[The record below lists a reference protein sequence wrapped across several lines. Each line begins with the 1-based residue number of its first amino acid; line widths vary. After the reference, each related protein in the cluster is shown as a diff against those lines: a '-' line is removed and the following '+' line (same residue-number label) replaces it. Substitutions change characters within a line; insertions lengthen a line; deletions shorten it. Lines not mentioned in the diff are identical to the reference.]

1 MEKLSEC
8 NIRFTDSADNFVS
21 PKITLRSYLEEKR
34 QYLSWTYFVVHSR
47 CDIFDF
53 INSENNGEGDHNEL
67 NEPNKPNFKH
77 TTFQLE
83 PQSSSSTQRSDI
95 LFAPSHSFASRN
107 EYLTTTTEPA
117 GQSLIPSQGS
127 PGIDEGVVTVGPSC
141 HETTTIPKRS
151 TADMTKS
158 GIPVSVTAN
167 PNIEQDRDTAFPKI
181 SQNFL
186 AQPNYTDATQRWV
199 EQLPIT
205 LGEEENN
212 YLGIDGAEN
221 PTTSPGSIVQNRD
234 DIVTTSS
241 NNVQFENDVS
251 PSAENNTSGNNGNE
265 NNVAEIIIL
274 VDTEPYQQEEI
285 NLVTT
290 EATEIEIHRLIL
302 KNDIIKAFKNIE
314 MNQKVKFK
322 IYDHT
327 EKLEDVIGVGVDRDI
342 YASVW
347 LEIMDSLF
355 VGASERR
362 IYVRH
367 DLYFEAWE
375 ALGNLLLHG
384 FTSCAYFPI

>member
-1 MEKLSEC
+1 M
-8 NIRFTDSADNFVS
+8 
-21 PKITLRSYLEEKR
+21 
-34 QYLSWTYFVVHSR
+34 
-47 CDIFDF
+47 
-53 INSENNGEGDHNEL
+53 
-67 NEPNKPNFKH
+67 
-77 TTFQLE
+77 
-83 PQSSSSTQRSDI
+83 
-95 LFAPSHSFASRN
+95 
-107 EYLTTTTEPA
+107 
-117 GQSLIPSQGS
+117 
-127 PGIDEGVVTVGPSC
+127 
-141 HETTTIPKRS
+141 
-151 TADMTKS
+151 
-158 GIPVSVTAN
+158 
-167 PNIEQDRDTAFPKI
+167 
-181 SQNFL
+181 
-186 AQPNYTDATQRWV
+186 
-199 EQLPIT
+199 
-205 LGEEENN
+205 
-212 YLGIDGAEN
+212 
-221 PTTSPGSIVQNRD
+221 QNRD

-290 EATEIEIHRLIL
+290 EAIEIEIHRLIL

-327 EKLEDVIGVGVDRDI
+327 EKIEDGIGVGVDRDI

-367 DLYFEAWE
+367 DLYFEEWE

-384 FTSCAYFPI
+384 FASCAYFPI